1 MLTCYMVQRKSVLR
15 RILATAILVTLV
27 AFSVAPTAWARNTY
41 VIKDGDTTTE
51 VVTYETDPAQ
61 VLSEAGVELSEN
73 DIYTTQ
79 PVDGVYAITVQRA
92 QTVIVN
98 YCGTEQT
105 VTAHGQTVGEL
116 LKQLQIPAGGNY
128 AVSADLTEVTFE
140 GMEIRVDHVV
150 TTCQTYTTEIPF
162 ETTYLYDPALPEGR
176 EVVTVTGVAGQMQT
190 TVEVVCVNREES
202 SRTVL
207 EEKVLTQPV
216 NEVITVGT
224 GVAETAGTGELII
237 GDGKIITAD
246 GQVLT
251 YSHTAQFLATAYT
264 HTDAGCD
271 FITATGTT
279 VRIGTV
285 AVDPTVIPYGT
296 RMFIVANDG
305 SYVYGISTAED
316 CGGAIK
322 NKRLDLYFPT
332 TAECYQFGARNCTVY
347 FLD

>member
-15 RILATAILVTLV
+15 RVLATAILVTLV

-41 VIKDGDTTTE
+41 VITDGNTTTE
-51 VVTYETDPAQ
+51 YVTYETDPAQ
-61 VLSEAGVELSEN
+61 VLSQAGVELSED

-79 PVDGVYAITVQRA
+79 PVDGAYAITVQRA

-98 YCGTEQT
+98 YCGDEQT
-105 VTAHGQTVGEL
+105 VTAYGETVGEL
-116 LKQLQIPAGGNY
+116 LKRLEIPTGGSY
-128 AVSADLTEVTFE
+128 AVSADLSEETIE
-140 GMEIRVDHVV
+140 GMEICVDHVV
-150 TTCQTYTTEIPF
+150 STRQSYTTEIPF
-162 ETTYLYDPALPEGR
+162 ETTYNYDPNLPEGR
-176 EVVTVTGVAGQMQT
+176 EVVTVAGISGQMQT
-190 TVEVVCVNREES
+190 TVEIVCVNGEETG
-202 SRTVL
+202 RTVL
-207 EEKVLTQPV
+207 EEKVLTQST
-216 NEVITVGT
+216 NAQITVGT
-224 GVAETAGTGELII
+224 GVAETAPTGELII

-332 TAECYQFGARNCTVY
+332 TAECFQFGARNCTVY